1 MHSLVSKDILVCE
14 SCIEGKMT
22 ERPFTSEAVRT
33 KEWLKLVHIDVCESF
48 NVHACGGYIYVITF
62 TNDDSRYGYVYL
74 MHKKFDALDKVK
86 EFKAK
91 SEKQLHKTWL

>member
-1 MHSLVSKDILVCE
+1 MYVSLLMFMHVEYIY
-14 SCIEGKMT
+14 IY
-22 ERPFTSEAVRT
+22 
-33 KEWLKLVHIDVCESF
+33 IYI
-48 NVHACGGYIYVITF
+48 YIYVITF

-91 SEKQLHKTWL
+91 SEKQLHKT